1 MSSKLILLGL
11 CLAVL
16 ASGCLPE
23 RAKSPAPVFR
33 SEGVLPSSGPYW
45 QGEGEVVTFQD
56 LMAYYSS
63 LASLADDELEA
74 EHQRLGRE
82 REAGGGGPINRLQR
96 LMMALLP
103 DKSVVPVDEGLTLVA
118 EMQGQDQAYGYLGD
132 FLELAEDQLAAR
144 QAHLASEGD
153 CQRELAASHKRA
165 GAVAAEL
172 RSCRR
177 ERGSLVKKLQKLR
190 EIEQGSMAREGK

>member
-1 MSSKLILLGL
+1 MYRKLLLLGL

-16 ASGCLPE
+16 VSGCLPE
-23 RAKSPAPVFR
+23 RAKSPAPVLI
-33 SEGVLPSSGPYW
+33 SEGVLSSSGPYW
-45 QGEGEVVTFQD
+45 QGEGDMVTFQD
-56 LMAYYSS
+56 LMAYYSA
-63 LASLADDELEA
+63 LASLSDDELEA
-74 EHQRLGRE
+74 EHQRLGRA
-82 REAGGGGPINRLQR
+82 REAGGGDRINRLQR

-103 DKSVVPVDEGLTLVA
+103 DKSVVPLDEGLTLVA

-153 CQRELAASHKRA
+153 CQRELTVNRKRA
-165 GAVAAEL
+165 GVAAAEL

-177 ERGSLVKKLQKLR
+177 ERESLAKKLQKLR